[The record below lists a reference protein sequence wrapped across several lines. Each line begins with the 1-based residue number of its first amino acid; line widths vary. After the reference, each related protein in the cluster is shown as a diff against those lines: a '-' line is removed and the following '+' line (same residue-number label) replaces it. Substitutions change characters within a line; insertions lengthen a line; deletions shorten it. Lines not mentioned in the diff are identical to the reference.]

1 MLTKYRVLGILLAV
15 ALVVFGTW
23 KTIEYIYANG
33 YEAGVLTTEQSYERR
48 LTEQATQYNTEVQRL
63 KDANDELTESAK
75 VNVNQ
80 LDTDYIE
87 TLEQKNAELQAI
99 MDSINTG
106 SLGLYD
112 HGVPTPPETGPTTT
126 DSTAD
131 TSCEHNAAPSG
142 RLSKETSRVLVGL
155 TGAADRNTE
164 QLAACQTLVRTY
176 LDVISQYNQSLSS
189 GGLSGSL
196 PTGK

>member
-1 MLTKYRVLGILLAV
+1 MLTKYRVLSILLATS
-15 ALVVFGTW
+15 LVVIGTW

-33 YEAGVLTTEQSYERR
+33 YEAGVLATEQSYERR

-63 KDANDELTESAK
+63 KDANDELTETAK
-75 VNVNQ
+75 VNVHQ
-80 LDTDYIE
+80 LDNDYIK

-99 MDSINTG
+99 MDSIDTG
-106 SLGLYD
+106 ALGLYD
-112 HGVPTPPETGPTTT
+112 NGVPTPPETDPTTT
-126 DSTAD
+126 DRTTDA
-131 TSCEHNAAPSG
+131 TCKYNAAPSG

-164 QLAACQTLVRTY
+164 QLAACQALVKTY
-176 LDVISQYNQSLSS
+176 LDVISQYNRSLNS
-189 GGLSGSL
+189 GGLSGLL